1 LTESTTTTTTG
12 DAAAEAGTAIAR
24 LDTVS
29 LDAHDPLALARF
41 YSAVLGLPLAGHD
54 DDSATLERVGGVGI
68 MFLKVPADDHKTVK
82 DRVHLDLEVDD
93 PEAAAKQCEDLGATR
108 VTDGPLA
115 GPFPWIVMHDPE
127 GHEFCL
133 CPSS

>member
-1 LTESTTTTTTG
+1 LTDSTTDTA
-12 DAAAEAGTAIAR
+12 DSAPEAGTAIAR

-54 DDSATLERVGGVGI
+54 DDSAALERVGGVGVL
-68 MFLKVPADDHKTVK
+68 FLKIPADDQKAVK
-82 DRVHLDLEVDD
+82 NRVHLDLEVDD
-93 PEAAAKQCEDLGATR
+93 PEAAATQCEELGATR

-115 GPFPWIVMHDPE
+115 GPFPWIVMNDPE
-127 GHEFCL
+127 GNEFCL